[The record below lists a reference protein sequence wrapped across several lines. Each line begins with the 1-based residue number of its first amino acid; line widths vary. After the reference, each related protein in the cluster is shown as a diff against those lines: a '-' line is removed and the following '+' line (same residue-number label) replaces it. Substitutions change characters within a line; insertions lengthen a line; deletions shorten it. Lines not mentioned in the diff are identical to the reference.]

1 MAEESIRKSGLNA
14 AWIARAKPKDKPY
27 KLSDRDGLYLFVKPS
42 GSRYWRMNY
51 RFEGSQR
58 TIAFGRYPEVPLID
72 AREKLRDARALL
84 AKGIDPVDHAKLERI
99 AESMA
104 AVNTFQAVADE
115 WLEKARLE
123 QRAAMTIKK
132 YEWQL
137 GLVMSALG
145 KRPIAKITTHEVLLA
160 LKKIEK
166 TKKYYTAGSVRGT
179 CSQVFR
185 YAIATAKA
193 ERDVCRDLR
202 GALVTAKVVH
212 RAAITTP
219 TEAGALMRAIE
230 AYEGDALTR
239 IALRLLPHLFVR
251 PGELRHAE
259 WKEFDV
265 ERRVWTIPEHKMKMR
280 RPHVVPL
287 SRQALEIIGEIE
299 HDAAF
304 SPYLFPSLRTR
315 DRPMSDN
322 TINAALR
329 RMGFGKDEMTA
340 HGFRAMAATLL
351 NEMGLWNADAIE
363 RQLAHAEGNA
373 VRRAYTRG
381 QYWEERVR
389 MMQHWSD
396 HLDRLRDGAIILTP
410 QFVQVGT

>member
-1 MAEESIRKSGLNA
+1 MAEESTRKSGLNA

-27 KLSDRDGLYLFVKPS
+27 KLSDRDGLYLFIKPS

-58 TIAFGRYPEVPLID
+58 TIAFGRYPEVPLVD
-72 AREKLRDARALL
+72 ARERLRDARALL

-99 AESMA
+99 ADSMA
-104 AVNTFQAVADE
+104 AAHTFKAVADE
-115 WLEKARLE
+115 WVEKARLE
-123 QRAAMTIKK
+123 KRAAMTIKK

-137 GLVMSALG
+137 GLVMPSLG
-145 KRPIAKITTHEVLLA
+145 KRPITKITTHEVLLA
-160 LKKIEK
+160 LKKIERTQK
-166 TKKYYTAGSVRGT
+166 FYTAVSVRAT
-179 CSQVFR
+179 CSRVFR
-185 YAIATAKA
+185 FAIATARA
-193 ERDVCRDLR
+193 ERDVCSELR
-202 GALVTAKVVH
+202 GALVTPTVVH

-219 TEAGALMRAIE
+219 KEAGALMRSIE
-230 AYEGDALTR
+230 EYDGDAMTR

-259 WKEFDV
+259 WKEFDFD
-265 ERRVWTIPEHKMKMR
+265 RRVWVIPEHKMKMR
-280 RPHVVPL
+280 RPHSVPL
-287 SRQALEIIGEIE
+287 SRQAIEIIGEIE

-304 SPYLFPSLRTR
+304 SPFLFPSLRTR

-329 RMGFGKDEMTA
+329 RMGFGKEEMTA

-363 RQLAHAEGNA
+363 RQLAHADGNA
-373 VRRAYTRG
+373 VRKAYTRG
-381 QYWEERVR
+381 QYWDERVR

-396 HLDRLRDGAIILTP
+396 HLDHLKDGAIIFKP
-410 QFVQVGT
+410 QFSKAAS

>member
-1 MAEESIRKSGLNA
+1 MAEESTRKSGLNA

-27 KLSDRDGLYLFVKPS
+27 KLSDRDGLYLFIKPS

-58 TIAFGRYPEVPLID
+58 TIAFGRYPEVPLVD
-72 AREKLRDARALL
+72 ARERLRDARALL

-99 AESMA
+99 ADSMA
-104 AVNTFQAVADE
+104 AAYTFKAVADE
-115 WLEKARLE
+115 WVEKARLE
-123 QRAAMTIKK
+123 KRAAMTIKK

-137 GLVMSALG
+137 GLVMPSLG
-145 KRPIAKITTHEVLLA
+145 TRPITKITTHEVLLA
-160 LKKIEK
+160 LKKIERTQK
-166 TKKYYTAGSVRGT
+166 FYTAVSVRAT
-179 CSQVFR
+179 CSRVFR
-185 YAIATAKA
+185 FAIATARA
-193 ERDVCRDLR
+193 ERDVCSELR
-202 GALVTAKVVH
+202 GALVTPKVVH

-219 TEAGALMRAIE
+219 KEAGALMRSIE
-230 AYEGDALTR
+230 EYDGDAMTR

-259 WKEFDV
+259 WKEFDFD
-265 ERRVWTIPEHKMKMR
+265 RRVWVIPEHKMKMR
-280 RPHVVPL
+280 RPHSVPL
-287 SRQALEIIGEIE
+287 SRQAIEIIREIE

-304 SPYLFPSLRTR
+304 SPFLFPSLRTR

-329 RMGFGKDEMTA
+329 RMGFGKEEMTA

-363 RQLAHAEGNA
+363 RQLAHADGNA
-373 VRRAYTRG
+373 VRKAYTRG
-381 QYWEERVR
+381 QYWDERVR

-396 HLDRLRDGAIILTP
+396 HLDHLKDGAIIFKP
-410 QFVQVGT
+410 QFSKAAS

>member
-1 MAEESIRKSGLNA
+1 MAEETIRKSGLNA
-14 AWIARAKPKDKPY
+14 AWIARAKPKEKPY

-51 RFEGSQR
+51 RFGGAQR
-58 TIAFGRYPEVPLID
+58 TISFGRYPELTLAE
-72 AREKLRDARALL
+72 ARESVLEARKLLG
-84 AKGIDPVDHAKLERI
+84 KGIDPVDHAKLERI
-99 AESMA
+99 ADTMA
-104 AVNTFQAVADE
+104 AASSFKAVADE

-137 GLVMSALG
+137 GLVMPTLG

-160 LKKIEK
+160 LKKIER

-185 YAIATAKA
+185 YAIATARA

-202 GALVTAKVVH
+202 GALVTPKVVH

-219 TEAGALMRAIE
+219 KEAGALMRSIE
-230 AYEGDALTR
+230 EYEGDTLTR

-259 WKEFDV
+259 WKEFDF

-280 RPHVVPL
+280 RPHAVPL
-287 SRQALEIIGEIE
+287 SRQAMEIIRGIE
-299 HDAAF
+299 HDATF
-304 SPYLFPSLRTR
+304 SPYLFPSLRTQ

-329 RMGFGKDEMTA
+329 CLGFGKDEMTA
-340 HGFRAMAATLL
+340 HGFRALAATLL

-363 RQLAHAEGNA
+363 RQLAHAESNA
-373 VRRAYTRG
+373 VRKAYTRG
-381 QYWEERVR
+381 QYWDERVR

-396 HLDRLRDGAIILTP
+396 HLDQLRDGAVVLKP
-410 QFVQVGT
+410 QFAQKGA

>member
-1 MAEESIRKSGLNA
+1 MVEESTRKSGLNA

-27 KLSDRDGLYLFVKPS
+27 KLSDRDGLYLFIKPS

-58 TIAFGRYPEVPLID
+58 TIAFGRYPEVPLVD
-72 AREKLRDARALL
+72 ARERLRDARALL

-99 AESMA
+99 ADSMA
-104 AVNTFQAVADE
+104 ATHTFKAVADE
-115 WLEKARLE
+115 WVEKARLE
-123 QRAAMTIKK
+123 KRAAMTIKK

-137 GLVMSALG
+137 GLVMPSLG

-160 LKKIEK
+160 LKKIERTQK
-166 TKKYYTAGSVRGT
+166 FYTAVSVRAT
-179 CSQVFR
+179 CSRVFR
-185 YAIATAKA
+185 FAIATARA
-193 ERDVCRDLR
+193 ERDVCSELR
-202 GALVTAKVVH
+202 GALVTPKVVH

-219 TEAGALMRAIE
+219 KEAGALMRSIE
-230 AYEGDALTR
+230 EYDGDAVTR

-259 WKEFDV
+259 WREFDFD
-265 ERRVWTIPEHKMKMR
+265 RRVWVIPEYKMKMR
-280 RPHVVPL
+280 RPHSVPL
-287 SRQALEIIGEIE
+287 SRQAIEIIREIE

-304 SPYLFPSLRTR
+304 SPLLFPSLRTR

-329 RMGFGKDEMTA
+329 RMGFGKEEMTA

-363 RQLAHAEGNA
+363 RQLAHADGNA
-373 VRRAYTRG
+373 VRKAYTRG
-381 QYWEERVR
+381 QYWDERVR

-396 HLDRLRDGAIILTP
+396 HLDHLKDGAVIFQPL
-410 QFVQVGT
+410 FGKAAG